1 MLWVVSARLYLRC
14 RYGLRGIS
22 STPQLT
28 QQLPVHNLKLL
39 LTSQQLNQPVVVPTT
54 ISSTMSTTFSAKTH
68 PFIAYSSKLG
78 YPPRLAADAVSR
90 LGSKASTNDLLSTVI
105 SESMRSNIRPLQ
117 GGGDYLKSQD
127 SYRMKDG
134 TCRGSTFWA
143 TKNGD

>member
-1 MLWVVSARLYLRC
+1 
-14 RYGLRGIS
+14 
-22 STPQLT
+22 
-28 QQLPVHNLKLL
+28 
-39 LTSQQLNQPVVVPTT
+39 
-54 ISSTMSTTFSAKTH
+54 MSTTFSAKTH

-105 SESMRSNIRPLQ
+105 SESMRSNIKPLQ
-117 GGGDYLKSQD
+117 GGGGYLKSQD

-143 TKNGD
+143 TKNGDNKR